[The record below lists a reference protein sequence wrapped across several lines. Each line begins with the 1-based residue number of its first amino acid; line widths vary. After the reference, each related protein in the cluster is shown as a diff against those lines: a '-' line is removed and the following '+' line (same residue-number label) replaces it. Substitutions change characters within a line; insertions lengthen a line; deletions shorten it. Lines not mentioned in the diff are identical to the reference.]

1 MARVTTRAAG
11 WRLLLAL
18 TTEQRAQ
25 KLIQIHGERF
35 LNGAL
40 RAGSKAAGY
49 ASSNINSLGDHMNA
63 FAKIVSAACFV
74 AALTTSAFAVESP
87 AGTWQSVDGTTRF
100 EVTLCGDGADV
111 CAKLVYLGGAAATPE
126 NMQYLNQYVL
136 LGAKRALENKW
147 RGQAEYLGEIVKGT
161 MTMLNADTMTINGCK
176 GALCQKFELVRL

>member
-1 MARVTTRAAG
+1 
-11 WRLLLAL
+11 
-18 TTEQRAQ
+18 
-25 KLIQIHGERF
+25 
-35 LNGAL
+35 
-40 RAGSKAAGY
+40 
-49 ASSNINSLGDHMNA
+49 MNA

-136 LGAKRALENKW
+136 LGAGFDSIALRRPAW
-147 RGQAEYLGEIVKGT
+147 LRGVKIIEVDHPATQAVKLARMAAGGAHLPLTDFEAVPVDFEREHLGDGLARSSFEPG
-161 MTMLNADTMTINGCK
+161 
-176 GALCQKFELVRL
+176 QKSFFCVAGRDLLPDCPRHCRHPAPYRCRQCAG